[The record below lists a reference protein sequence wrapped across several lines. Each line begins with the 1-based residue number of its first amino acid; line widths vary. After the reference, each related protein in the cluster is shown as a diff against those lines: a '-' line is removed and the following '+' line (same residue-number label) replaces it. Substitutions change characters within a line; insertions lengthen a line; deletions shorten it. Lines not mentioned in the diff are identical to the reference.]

1 MLRFVMPILRKAAI
15 QINFYFSRFSKAT
28 SGKIYVALFNFRA
41 ILCRQE
47 VRFNLEK
54 EGYLATERQYFR
66 YFVEEEQNWNTYS
79 RGLISRSQR
88 IGRDYFLD
96 RILFSKDDLIV
107 DCGANVGDL
116 YLYFQINKIP
126 IRYIGIE
133 PSTHEFNC
141 LQLNVSNQECYNFG
155 LWNMSGNLPFYYSPE
170 NADSSFTK
178 PLKYNSVSEGT
189 QVVRLDSVL
198 SSPVRL
204 LKLEAEGSEI
214 EVLEGTQGC
223 LSIIE
228 YISADVG
235 FERGPNRESTL
246 APVTNFLLKNNFEL
260 LELSSPRRVA
270 LFRNL
275 SFLDVQPKVL

>member
-47 VRFNLEK
+47 VRFNLK
-54 EGYLATERQYFR
+54 KKGYLATERQYFR
-66 YFVEEEQNWNTYS
+66 YFVEEEQDWNTYS

-155 LWNMSGNLPFYYSPE
+155 LWNMSGNLPFYLAYALNSIGGNVIFINEESVIRGSIAKEAFYQDYSDGG
-170 NADSSFTK
+170 NTSF
-178 PLKYNSVSEGT
+178 YC
-189 QVVRLDSVL
+189 
-198 SSPVRL
+198 L
-204 LKLEAEGSEI
+204 LIYSK
-214 EVLEGTQGC
+214 
-223 LSIIE
+223 
-228 YISADVG
+228 
-235 FERGPNRESTL
+235 
-246 APVTNFLLKNNFEL
+246 
-260 LELSSPRRVA
+260 
-270 LFRNL
+270 
-275 SFLDVQPKVL
+275 